1 MSPEIE
7 TKVLEKLD
15 KMEKHSAEFEE
26 KVLAKFDE
34 IDKRFEGID
43 KKFEGKFKELDKKI
57 ENNTDMIMNHLYVM
71 SKTMTGMDDRLRN
84 VESIVSQRWNLPEVS
99 ERVNALEYEVAKHTD
114 RLNDHEKKLA
124 ALTG

>member
-26 KVLAKFDE
+26 MVLAKFDRMEKHSTEFEEKVLAKFDE
-34 IDKRFEGID
+34 IDNRFDEID

-57 ENNTDMIMNHLYVM
+57 ENNTDMIMNYLFEM
-71 SKTMTGMDDRLRN
+71 SQTMKGMDKRLKT
-84 VESIVSQRWNLPEVS
+84 VESTVKRAGTIMVHSATCGSPQ
-99 ERVNALEYEVAKHTD
+99 D
-114 RLNDHEKKLA
+114 
-124 ALTG
+124 